1 LVEDVPGV
9 TDQLALRPPR
19 DGVELQLL
27 LEARRL
33 RPLED
38 DLPAPLLIGL
48 KIEGVLGGRIRKD

>member
-1 LVEDVPGV
+1 M
-9 TDQLALRPPR
+9 ALW
-19 DGVELQLL
+19 GGSMHAQLL